1 MGCGAS
7 TEFDPTKETHQEYMA
22 RRMYETY
29 TKMNPIEQQ
38 YYRLHANMGSG
49 GNGGTS

>member
-7 TEFDPTKETHQEYMA
+7 TEFDPTKETHQEFMA

-29 TKMNPIEQQ
+29 AKMNDVEKYHFQ
-38 YYRLHANMGSG
+38 LHAQAYGG
-49 GNGGTS
+49 GNR

>member
-7 TEFDPTKETHQEYMA
+7 TEFDPSKETRQEFMA

-29 TKMNPIEQQ
+29 TKMDSGEQM
-38 YYRLHANMGSG
+38 YYALHANMGSVR
-49 GNGGTS
+49 